1 MSWLM
6 EPIYNIISWI
16 LLRWHELWALLLPG
30 DGRFLGTSWE
40 WVLAIVFLV
49 VTVRLVLFPVFV
61 KQIKSQRAMQ
71 ALAPKIRELQAKHKG
86 DPATLREEMMKLY
99 QQEKVNPLMGCLPM
113 FLQIPVFFGLFH
125 VLKYINPL
133 NTQPANPTGP
143 PKDLYGWTPEQFDS
157 AAAAD
162 LFTAPIPATFADG
175 ADKLDALGAAGIV
188 APKLVAAMLVLIMM
202 FTTFMS
208 SRQMIL
214 KTGWQV
220 EPQQRMIQRLM
231 LYGIPLSL
239 LVSGWLFPIG
249 VVIYWVTQNLISLG
263 QQQWVLRKY
272 PPVVTTPEP
281 KTARERA
288 EAAAKARGPIARF
301 FLVLPPP
308 PKPVD
313 AEPTKRGWLARL
325 RPGKAAAPAASAQP
339 ATPRVLAPRPGAKP
353 RPVTSGSSAATSA
366 KPVDDSDGAVV
377 KDDSTKG
384 TAKAAPAKTT
394 GTKTTATKTAG
405 GKTTPTKAPPTKD
418 TPAKPSPAKAG
429 PAETANGGG
438 SAVAVGRTPIVG
450 RIPTVGSAT
459 PSAADEAPPNGAV
472 RSGAARSGGGG
483 GRNGAGRKTAQRRK
497 GGQPARKGGG
507 KR

>member
-6 EPIYNIISWI
+6 EPIYNTISWI
-16 LLRWHELWALLLPG
+16 LLRWHDLWSLLLPG
-30 DGRFLGTSWE
+30 EGRFLGTNWE

-49 VTVRLVLFPVFV
+49 VTVRVVLFPIFV

-71 ALAPKIRELQAKHKG
+71 ALAPKVRELQAKYKG

-113 FLQIPVFFGLFH
+113 LLQIPVFFGLFH
-125 VLKYINPL
+125 VLRWIDASDK
-133 NTQPANPTGP
+133 AM
-143 PKDLYGWTPEQFDS
+143 DYGWTRELFDS
-157 AAAAD
+157 AAQAQ
-162 LFTAPIPATFADG
+162 LFTAPIPAAFSYDA
-175 ADKLDALGAAGIV
+175 ARIAALGGAHPAAAKIV
-188 APKLVAAMLVLIMM
+188 AAVLVLIMM

-220 EPQQRMIQRLM
+220 EPQQRMIQKLM

-239 LVSGWLFPIG
+239 LLSGWAFPIG
-249 VVIYWVTQNLISLG
+249 VIIYWVTQNLISLG

-272 PPVVTTPEP
+272 PPIVTTPEP

-308 PKPVD
+308 PKPAG
-313 AEPTKRGWLARL
+313 AETTKRGWLAKLGR
-325 RPGKAAAPAASAQP
+325 RPAAVPAEPVQP
-339 ATPRVLAPRPGAKP
+339 AARALAPRPGAKP
-353 RPVTSGSSAATSA
+353 RPVTSGSTGAATSA
-366 KPVDDSDGAVV
+366 RSADESAPAKAAP
-377 KDDSTKG
+377 TKG
-384 TAKAAPAKTT
+384 TAAKAAP
-394 GTKTTATKTAG
+394 TKTPPTR
-405 GKTTPTKAPPTKD
+405 TTPTKAT
-418 TPAKPSPAKAG
+418 AKTSPAKAASAQAADTTVA
-429 PAETANGGG
+429 PAETPNGGG
-438 SAVAVGRTPIVG
+438 PGISVGRTPTVG
-450 RIPTVGSAT
+450 RMPTVGTTTSSAKPPT
-459 PSAADEAPPNGAV
+459 NEASPNGATV
-472 RSGAARSGGGG
+472 RSGGARSGGGG
-483 GRNGAGRKTAQRRK
+483 RTGGGRKAAQRRK